1 MQKER
6 KLTSSL
12 EEYLKVI
19 YEITQTEPVAR
30 VKTIAKHMG
39 VSLPSVTNAL
49 KRLDVLGYVRY
60 EKYGLIMLSEKG
72 IERAQKLEKTCCILR
87 TLLVDFIGVPE
98 SDLSK
103 ITCRIDHYS
112 MKRPNIG
119 CKSCSVSLEK
129 RKTAERNTV
138 TSWSSFS
145 KRGRAKFPRQRS
157 DPFRSKIR

>member
-72 IERAQKLEKTCCILR
+72 IERA
-87 TLLVDFIGVPE
+87 
-98 SDLSK
+98 
-103 ITCRIDHYS
+103 
-112 MKRPNIG
+112 
-119 CKSCSVSLEK
+119 
-129 RKTAERNTV
+129 
-138 TSWSSFS
+138 
-145 KRGRAKFPRQRS
+145 
-157 DPFRSKIR
+157 